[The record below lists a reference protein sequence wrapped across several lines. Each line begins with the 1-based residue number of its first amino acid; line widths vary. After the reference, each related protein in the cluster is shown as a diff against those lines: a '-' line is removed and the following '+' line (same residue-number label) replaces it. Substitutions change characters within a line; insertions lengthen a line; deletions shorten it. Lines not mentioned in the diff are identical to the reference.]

1 MDASEPFTVDTV
13 LAPVDGSDE
22 SATAVEYAVAVADRY
37 DASVHALFVLGRG
50 VVRGLD
56 AGTVDE
62 TAVAENTQGFF
73 DDIGVIAAD
82 ADVPLATSVDEGF
95 SQTRKTRHP
104 ATSCSTPPTRSTPTS
119 SSSLGSRLPKPRPRS
134 SRKPPSTSS
143 PTRASPSS
151 RSNCMGI
158 RRGQPSP
165 VTPLPSPARRIAISC
180 SKLSVPVD
188 SNPTRS

>member
-37 DASVHALFVLGRG
+37 DASVHALYVLGRG

-62 TAVAENTQGFF
+62 GAVAENTQDFF
-73 DDIGVIAAD
+73 DEIGAVAD
-82 ADVPLATSVDEGF
+82 DRGVPLSTAVDDGF

-104 ATSCSTPPTRSTPTS
+104 GNVVLDTADAIDADFIV
-119 SSSLGSRLPKPRPRS
+119 LPRE
-134 SRKPPSTSS
+134 
-143 PTRASPSS
+143 
-151 RSNCMGI
+151 
-158 RRGQPSP
+158 P
-165 VTPLPSPARRIAISC
+165 VTGTSAEVLEKAAEYVLSYASQPV
-180 SKLSVPVD
+180 LSV
-188 SNPTRS
+188 

>member
-22 SATAVEYAVAVADRY
+22 SAPAVEYAVAVAPRY

-62 TAVAENTQGFF
+62 TAVAENTQEFL
-73 DDIGVIAAD
+73 DDIGDIAAD
-82 ADVPLATSVDEGF
+82 ADVALTTSVDEGF

-104 ATSCSTPPTRSTPTS
+104 GNVVLDPADDIDADFIV
-119 SSSLGSRLPKPRPRS
+119 LPRE
-134 SRKPPSTSS
+134 
-143 PTRASPSS
+143 
-151 RSNCMGI
+151 
-158 RRGQPSP
+158 P
-165 VTPLPSPARRIAISC
+165 VTETEAEVLEKAAEYV
-180 SKLSVPVD
+180 LSYASQPVL
-188 SNPTRS
+188 SI